1 MEIST
6 AQMIEEKTRF
16 VRGLEELLIMDDR
29 SMVDSLAYRLELQ
42 GEDPDIYDEYIDI
55 VWTTGGYKRLLVTGL
70 SNIQNMIEV
79 AKAVR

>member
-6 AQMIEEKTRF
+6 AQIIEDKTRF
-16 VRGLEELLIMDDR
+16 VRGLEALLAMEDR

-42 GEDPDIYDEYIDI
+42 GEGPDIYDEYIDVI
-55 VWTTGGYKRLLVTGL
+55 WTTGGHKRLLVTGQ
-70 SNIQNMIEV
+70 SNIDNLIDV

>member
-16 VRGLEELLIMDDR
+16 VRGMEDLLLTDGR

-55 VWTTGGYKRLLVTGL
+55 VWTTGGHKRLLITGL

>member
-6 AQMIEEKTRF
+6 AQMIEDKARF
-16 VRGLEELLIMDDR
+16 VRGMENLLIMDGR

-42 GEDPDIYDEYIDI
+42 GEGPDIYDEYIDI
-55 VWTTGGYKRLLVTGL
+55 IWITGGHKRLLVTGL